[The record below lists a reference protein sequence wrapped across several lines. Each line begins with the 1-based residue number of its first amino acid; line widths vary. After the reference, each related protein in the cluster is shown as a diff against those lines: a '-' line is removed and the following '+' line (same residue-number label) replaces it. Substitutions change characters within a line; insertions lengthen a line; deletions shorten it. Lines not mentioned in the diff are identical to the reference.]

1 MLNLY
6 HSSSVLV
13 AAVLF
18 LIATAAASASRP
30 VYSVTNYGARAD
42 PKTDSTT
49 AFLDAWS
56 RACSDPRPSTVYVPN
71 GKFYIRNATFE
82 GPCRSNDTLVRVD
95 GTLVAPADYSV
106 IGDAGNWILFHSV
119 DGVRISGG
127 ILDGQGIA
135 LWSCKLHGQK
145 KDCPL
150 GATNLH
156 ISNSNNVT
164 IDGLTST
171 NSQMFHIAI
180 TGCRNVNLQRVTVTA
195 PGSSPN
201 TDGIHVGLSTLV
213 SITNSTISTGDD
225 CISMGP
231 GARNVWIERVACGP
245 GHGISIGSL
254 GWTYQEPGVE
264 NVTVKTVNLTETTN
278 GLRIKTWGRPSSG
291 FVRDVLFQHAVMEGV
306 QNPILID
313 QNYCPG
319 NRNCPGRAS
328 GVEVSDVRYWNV
340 RGTSRTEVAVRI
352 DCSKANPCSG
362 IQMRDVALAYV
373 GSGSGSASME
383 AAAASCTNA
392 RGTSLTYVT
401 PVVKCS

>member
-30 VYSVTNYGARAD
+30 VYSVTNYGSRAD

-135 LWSCKLHGQK
+135 LWSCKLHGQ
-145 KDCPL
+145 
-150 GATNLH
+150 N
-156 ISNSNNVT
+156 
-164 IDGLTST
+164 
-171 NSQMFHIAI
+171 